1 MTNLSKTIMKKV
13 RLIILLAVLIS
24 MVNTKAFAYDIAVAN
39 DDGVT
44 IYYNYINN
52 GTELMVTYKFNYDS
66 YSGTV
71 NIPKIVT
78 YNGTTYSVTSIGND
92 AFNKCSGLTSITIPN
107 SVTTIGY
114 DAFSGCSSLTTISIP
129 NSVTSIANSAFWFCS
144 GLTSITVGS
153 GNAVYDSRN
162 ACNAIIETAS
172 NILITGCM
180 NTTIPNSVTSIGAC
194 AFASCSSLTSIAI
207 PNSVT
212 SIGYDAFDGC
222 SSLASILIP
231 NSVKS
236 IGEQAFRNC
245 PTLTSITV
253 ESGNAVYDSR
263 NACNAIIET
272 ASNTLITG
280 CKNTTIPN
288 SVTSI
293 GNYAFEYCSS
303 LTSITIPNSVTSIGG
318 EAFAYCTGLI
328 SITIPNSVMNI
339 GAGAFYGTA
348 WYDNQPDGL
357 VYVGRVA
364 YTYKGKMLA
373 NTNITLEEGT
383 LWIANGAFSGCTGL
397 TTITIP
403 NSVKNI
409 GSYAF
414 SQCSGLTSISM
425 GNGVTIIGESA
436 FYGCSSLI
444 SVTIPQSVT
453 TIGSEAFEWC
463 TNLRSVIIPNS
474 VASIGSY
481 AFSGTAWY
489 NNQPDGLVY
498 AGKVAYSY
506 KGTMP
511 ANTNIT
517 LEEGTLGISGYAFFR
532 CSGLTSIS
540 IPNSVKNIGEG
551 TFNGCTGLT
560 SISIPNSVKNI
571 GKGTFNGCTGL
582 TSIIIPNSVTC
593 IGDFT
598 FNNCTG
604 LTSITIPNS
613 VTSIGNAAFSSCS
626 SLTSVTIPNSVT
638 SIGDFA
644 FSSCSSLTSITIG
657 SGVNYIGSLA
667 FAYCSNRTDVYCYA
681 ENIPNTNTDA
691 FDGSYPEKATLHVP
705 DASLQAYKT
714 TDPWSSFG
722 MIAGLSTEI
731 NPIENGDTTPVLI
744 QNNGGTLTIQGVADG
759 TLISVYTT
767 AGIQAGTTVS
777 QNSHATISTSMQQG
791 DIAIIKIGERN
802 IKFLL
807 K

>member
-1 MTNLSKTIMKKV
+1 MKKQ
-13 RLIILLAVLIS
+13 LLLFVLMLLPMIASADAVEI
-24 MVNTKAFAYDIAVAN
+24 N
-39 DDGVT
+39 G
-44 IYYNYINN
+44 IYYILDSQ
-52 GTELMVTYKFNYDS
+52 TKTAEVTSHANKYFANKYTGDI
-66 YSGTV
+66 V
-71 NIPKIVT
+71 IPNIVA
-78 YNGTTYSVTSIGND
+78 YEGTTYDVTSIGEE
-92 AFNKCSGLTSITIPN
+92 AFWYCTGVTSVTIPN

-364 YTYKGKMLA
+364 YTYKGTMLA

-540 IPNSVKNIGEG
+540 IPNSVKNIGKG

-560 SISIPNSVKNI
+560 SIS
-571 GKGTFNGCTGL
+571 
-582 TSIIIPNSVTC
+582 IPNSVTC

-613 VTSIGNAAFSSCS
+613 VTSIGNAAFQSCFA
-626 SLTSVTIPNSVT
+626 LTSVTIPNSVT

-759 TLISVYTT
+759 TLISVYAT